1 MYNNFNECDIHI
13 NLVRL
18 NRTCLNVTYNEVKSW
33 KYSSVTL
40 LSRMVKKK
48 DMFYSYCFAT
58 LVLIIS
64 EGMDTEQD
72 RWASGLVTSW
82 SHNMLVVDNLK

>member
-1 MYNNFNECDIHI
+1 
-13 NLVRL
+13 
-18 NRTCLNVTYNEVKSW
+18 
-33 KYSSVTL
+33 
-40 LSRMVKKK
+40 MVKKK

-82 SHNMLVVDNLK
+82 SHIMLVVDNLK